1 MYMYITE
8 MKKTEFFNNQ
18 MFKMTSVPRKY
29 HSSCLGRSC
38 GGHIT

>member
-1 MYMYITE
+1 

-29 HSSCLGRSC
+29 HRKYHSSCLVLVD
-38 GGHIT
+38 HVADI